1 MATSKNP
8 ATSARQTDY
17 PSSFSLASL
26 SEDMPFVPAFDLLPK
41 DLQLEVSGSQELL
54 AGELSATDIAVLG
67 AALWE
72 ASIQGQNCSPT
83 LPAASHG
90 SRWLLAAR
98 IGGVSNRY

>member
-8 ATSARQTDY
+8 ATSALQTDHL
-17 PSSFSLASL
+17 SSLALASS
-26 SEDMPFVPAFDLLPK
+26 SEDIPFVPAFDLLPK
-41 DLQLEVSGSQELL
+41 DLQLEVTGSKELL

-72 ASIQGQNCSPT
+72 ASIQGQNCSPP
-83 LPAASHG
+83 LPAAPHG